1 MGSYGRNYPDP
12 APETIHDMTRI
23 VIENVFFF
31 LLPSLMYLA
40 YIAFIRNDWPGL
52 GTVVRAAPLLKLFAL
67 GGAMML
73 AALFAFSSKSGHDP
87 REKYTPPSYSD
98 GKLNSGNAG
107 NKRK

>member
-1 MGSYGRNYPDP
+1 M
-12 APETIHDMTRI
+12 IRI

-31 LLPSLMYLA
+31 LLPSLLYLA

-67 GGAMML
+67 GAAMML
-73 AALFAFSSKSGHDP
+73 ASLVVFSSKSGHDP

-98 GKLNSGNAG
+98 GKLNSGNSG
-107 NKRK
+107 DKRK